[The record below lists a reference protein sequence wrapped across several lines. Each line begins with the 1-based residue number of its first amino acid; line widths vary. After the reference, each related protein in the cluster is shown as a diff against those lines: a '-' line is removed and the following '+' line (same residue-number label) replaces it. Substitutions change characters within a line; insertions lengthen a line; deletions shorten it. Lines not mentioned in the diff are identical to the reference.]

1 MKADILIKNKYI
13 IIKSMN
19 KFNKLFCCILVF
31 AFSSCDY
38 YGDYHYIVKNQLSD
52 EEILIRVRKES
63 FQDYHV
69 YNLSANNE
77 IKVLTTT
84 SGNIGKHEDPSDIFK
99 EVLSD
104 FSQIEIFVGDSL
116 INKDFKER
124 KYWKFKNNGDQSS
137 TYTLIIEK

>member
-1 MKADILIKNKYI
+1 
-13 IIKSMN
+13 MN
-19 KFNKLFCCILVF
+19 KFKKLSCCLLVF
-31 AFSSCDY
+31 AFTSCDY

-52 EEILIRVRKES
+52 EEILIKVKEKS
-63 FQDYHV
+63 LKDYHV

-84 SGNIGKHEDPSDIFK
+84 SGNIGKHDDPSDIFK
-99 EVLSD
+99 EILSD
-104 FSQIEIFVGDSL
+104 FSGIEIFVGDSL

-124 KYWKFKNNGDQSS
+124 KYWKFTNNGDQSS